1 MLVQTPGEFA
11 QVLEVIEA
19 AHTIVLDTETTWTD
33 KWYERKLL
41 GIALYIPGD
50 NGSDSSYYLPFR
62 HEHDQSLFPSIN
74 LGLGCISDLGLAFKR
89 TGLSFVFHNAKFDL
103 QVLWRAGIHL
113 DNKFWCTMLM
123 SHMIDENTDHDLE
136 FLSRLH
142 LGEDGGKEN
151 KIHNLASACGGWE
164 KIPPE
169 AMAKYAERD
178 CELTHGL
185 FKRFHAM
192 LEDQE
197 MLHLWRKEAEL
208 CLVLAEMEHRG
219 IAVDREKIKTMNK
232 WAIEEMKE
240 LRGKL
245 GIDPMKPTQLA
256 GLLFKDMGLPYP
268 TKIGKPTK
276 QFPKGRPSM
285 NEATL
290 LSYGDVNEVKQ
301 VLRYRGLLKARST
314 WLEPFLEYANTDGRL
329 HALFNQHGTV
339 TTRLSSAKPNM
350 QQIPRDE
357 TTSPI
362 PVKKI
367 LSATTGFE
375 LWEFDYS
382 QVELRLAA
390 AFAQE
395 ESMLITLREGG
406 DIHQLTAN
414 LCDTDRHGGKTL
426 NFAMVFGAG
435 IEEVSRLLGVSMNE
449 GRHVLSTF
457 HASYPKLKY
466 AADLV
471 QMRATDRM
479 WIRYWNG
486 RRRHFKEVWECRK
499 AFNSWVQG
507 GAAQIIFESSRR
519 LRNEYN
525 ESSSRIVGMVHD
537 SLWIEIP
544 EPIVTTEV
552 FRIKMNMSTWPAD
565 HFKVPFP
572 VDYKRLA

>member
-11 QVLEVIEA
+11 RVLEDVEA

-33 KWYERKLL
+33 KWFERKLL
-41 GIALYIPGD
+41 GIALYIPG
-50 NGSDSSYYLPFR
+50 GTASDGSYYLPFR

-74 LGLGCISDLGLAFKR
+74 LGPSCISDLGLAFKR
-89 TGLSFVFHNAKFDL
+89 SGLSFIFHNAKFDL

-142 LGEDGGKEN
+142 LGEDGGKES
-151 KIHNLASACGGWE
+151 KIHNLAKACGGWE

-185 FKRFHAM
+185 FKKFYTM
-192 LEDQE
+192 LEEQE
-197 MLHLWRKEAEL
+197 MLHLWGKEAEL

-219 IAVDREKIKTMNK
+219 IAVDRDKIKVMNK
-232 WAIEEMKE
+232 WAIEEMKAI
-240 LRGKL
+240 RGKL
-245 GIDPMKPTQLA
+245 GIDPMKPSQLA
-256 GLLFKDMGLPYP
+256 QYLFKDLGLTYP
-268 TKIGKPTK
+268 AKIGKPTK
-276 QFPKGRPSM
+276 QFPNGRPSM
-285 NEATL
+285 DEATL
-290 LSYGDVNEVKQ
+290 LSYGDVEEVRL
-301 VLRYRGLLKARST
+301 VLKYRGLLKARST

-339 TTRLSSAKPNM
+339 TTRLSSSKPNM

-357 TTSPI
+357 QTSPI

-367 LSATTGFE
+367 LSASTGFE

-414 LCDTDRHGGKTL
+414 LCDIDRHSGKTL
-426 NFAMVFGAG
+426 NFAMLYGAG
-435 IEEVSRLLGVSMNE
+435 SGKIAELLHVSMNE
-449 GRHVLSTF
+449 GRNILSTF
-457 HASYPKLKY
+457 HLAYPKLKY
-466 AADLV
+466 ASDMV
-471 QMRATDRM
+471 QRRATERM

-486 RRRHFKEVWECRK
+486 RRRHFKEQWECHK

-507 GAAQIIFESSRR
+507 GAAQIIYESSRR
-519 LRNEYN
+519 LRKEYN

-537 SLWIEIP
+537 SLWVEIP
-544 EPIVTTEV
+544 QDVVTEEV
-552 FRIKMNMSTWPAD
+552 FRIKMVMQTWAGD